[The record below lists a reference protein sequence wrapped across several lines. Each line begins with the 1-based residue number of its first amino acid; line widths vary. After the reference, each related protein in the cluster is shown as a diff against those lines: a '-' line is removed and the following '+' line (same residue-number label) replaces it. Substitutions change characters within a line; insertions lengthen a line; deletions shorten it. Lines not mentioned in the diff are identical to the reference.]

1 MERNQMHGPQRC
13 PVGGFETIVATSAGT
28 GTGAALARWARRVER
43 RVMGSSH
50 GSSLARPA
58 LPLPTVPDLPSSF
71 SAVGARRHPHRRADG
86 TGRRLARP
94 RQDRPVGNLHRRQLQ
109 QCEKRGSAVGP
120 TRRGKGSK
128 IMAIVDRHGLPI
140 AVSVASAS
148 PHETQLVEAT
158 LQQRFLPEVPAKM
171 IGDRAYDSERLDQQ
185 LRDRYGIELIAP
197 HNVGRVNPPTQ
208 DGRPLRRYRRR
219 WKIER
224 FFAWL
229 HNSRRLVTRWE
240 YHAENFLTM
249 IHLACI
255 LIFLRHLLL

>member
-1 MERNQMHGPQRC
+1 
-13 PVGGFETIVATSAGT
+13 
-28 GTGAALARWARRVER
+28 
-43 RVMGSSH
+43 
-50 GSSLARPA
+50 
-58 LPLPTVPDLPSSF
+58 
-71 SAVGARRHPHRRADG
+71 
-86 TGRRLARP
+86 
-94 RQDRPVGNLHRRQLQ
+94 
-109 QCEKRGSAVGP
+109 
-120 TRRGKGSK
+120 
-128 IMAIVDRHGLPI
+128 MAIVDRHGLPL

-158 LQQRFLPEVPAKM
+158 LQQRFLPEVPVKL

-249 IHLACI
+249 LHLACI
-255 LIFLRHLLL
+255 LIFLRHL

>member
-1 MERNQMHGPQRC
+1 
-13 PVGGFETIVATSAGT
+13 
-28 GTGAALARWARRVER
+28 
-43 RVMGSSH
+43 
-50 GSSLARPA
+50 
-58 LPLPTVPDLPSSF
+58 
-71 SAVGARRHPHRRADG
+71 
-86 TGRRLARP
+86 
-94 RQDRPVGNLHRRQLQ
+94 
-109 QCEKRGSAVGP
+109 
-120 TRRGKGSK
+120 
-128 IMAIVDRHGLPI
+128 MAIVDRHGLPL

-158 LQQRFLPEVPAKM
+158 LQQRFLPEVPVKL

-249 IHLACI
+249 LHLACI
-255 LIFLRHLLL
+255 LIFLRPL

>member
-1 MERNQMHGPQRC
+1 
-13 PVGGFETIVATSAGT
+13 
-28 GTGAALARWARRVER
+28 
-43 RVMGSSH
+43 
-50 GSSLARPA
+50 
-58 LPLPTVPDLPSSF
+58 
-71 SAVGARRHPHRRADG
+71 
-86 TGRRLARP
+86 
-94 RQDRPVGNLHRRQLQ
+94 
-109 QCEKRGSAVGP
+109 
-120 TRRGKGSK
+120 
-128 IMAIVDRHGLPI
+128 MAIVDRHGLPL

-148 PHETQLVEAT
+148 PHETKLVEAT

-240 YHAENFLTM
+240 SYAENFLTM
-249 IHLACI
+249 LHLACI
-255 LIFLRHLLL
+255 LIFLRHL